1 MANQFS
7 LFKRRRFNAMFFTQF
22 LGAFNDNV
30 FKQAL
35 ILVLTYTAA
44 SQLGVAVSI
53 LNNLAA
59 MLFILP
65 YFLFS
70 ALAGQL
76 ADKFEKAKLTRLI
89 KLLEIVIMVL
99 ATIGFVFELY
109 ALLFVALFLMGTHS
123 TFFGPIKYAYL
134 PQAMKEDELVGANG
148 LFQMGTSLAILLGMI
163 VAGVLTQLP
172 NALYW
177 ISAAVI
183 VVALM
188 GYAAARFIPMMPSV
202 QPDLTINWNIFT
214 TSFATIRY
222 LYSLPFLFFIILG
235 NSWFWFYGATFLTQ
249 TPEFSKVILFGD
261 ESVVIFLLT
270 LFSVGVSIGSLLCK
284 SLTKNQ
290 VSLKLLPFGIAGLSL
305 FAIDLYFSLSAL
317 NIGATMANSGA
328 LLGIGQLASESGSIR
343 VFADLFLLGFS
354 GGLYIVPLYAA
365 MQAYAPVSHRARIV
379 GANNIF
385 NAIFMVGS
393 AIFAIVVLNII
404 HLTLPQLFLVTGI
417 INVIFGLFLFK
428 KLQQHVKNAKI
439 QTHDDAITSV

>member
-1 MANQFS
+1 MANQFQ

-22 LGAFNDNV
+22 LGAFNDNI

-44 SQLGVAVSI
+44 SQIGVEVSI

-70 ALAGQL
+70 ALAGQI
-76 ADKFEKAKLTRLI
+76 ADKFEKSKLTRFV
-89 KLLEIVIMVL
+89 KLLELVIMTV
-99 ATIGFVFELY
+99 AAIGFVFEWY

-134 PQAMKEDELVGANG
+134 PQAMKKDELVGANG

-172 NALYW
+172 QSLYW
-177 ISAAVI
+177 ISATVV
-183 VVALM
+183 VVALL
-188 GYAAARFIPMMPSV
+188 GYMAARFIPMTPAM
-202 QPDLTINWNIFT
+202 QPNLTINWNVFT
-214 TSFATIRY
+214 TSIATVRY
-222 LYSLPFLFFIILG
+222 LYSLPFLFFVILG

-249 TPEFSKVILFGD
+249 TPEFSKVILQGD

-290 VSLKLLPFGIAGLSL
+290 VSLRLLPFGIAGLSI
-305 FAIDLYFSLSAL
+305 FAIDLYFSLSGLDIDL
-317 NIGATMANSGA
+317 NSNT
-328 LLGIGQLASESGSIR
+328 LLGISDVFGRSGSLR
-343 VFADLFLLGFS
+343 VFADLFFLGFS
-354 GGLYIVPLYAA
+354 GGLYIVPLYAS
-365 MQAYAPVSHRARIV
+365 MQAYAPKSHRARIV

-385 NAIFMVGS
+385 NAIFMVTS
-393 AIFAIVVLNII
+393 AIFAIVVLNT
-404 HLTLPQLFLVTGI
+404 LNMSLPQLFLVTGVLNI
-417 INVIFGLFLFK
+417 IFGVFLYT
-428 KLQQHVKNAKI
+428 KLNKHIGQAVM
-439 QTHDDAITSV
+439 QTHDEPLSSEG

>member
-70 ALAGQL
+70 ALAGQI
-76 ADKFEKAKLTRLI
+76 ADKFEKSKLTRLV

-99 ATIGFVFELY
+99 AAVGFVFELY
-109 ALLFVALFLMGTHS
+109 PLLFVALFLMGTQS

-134 PQAMKEDELVGANG
+134 PQAMRDDELVGANG

-163 VAGVLTQLP
+163 VAGVLTQLANP
-172 NALYW
+172 LYW
-177 ISAAVI
+177 VSVVVLAMAA
-183 VVALM
+183 L
-188 GYAAARFIPMMPSV
+188 GYFASRFIPQMPAM
-202 QPDLTINWNIFT
+202 QADLKINWNIFT
-214 TSFATIRY
+214 TSFATVRY

-284 SLTKNQ
+284 TLTKNQ

-317 NIGATMANSGA
+317 NIGSNLSNPNA
-328 LLGIGQLASESGSIR
+328 LLGISQLFGQSGSIR
-343 VFADLFLLGFS
+343 VFLDLFLLGFS

-365 MQAYAPVSHRARIV
+365 MQAYAPISHRARIV

-393 AIFAIVVLNII
+393 AIFAIVILNMVK
-404 HLTLPQLFLVTGI
+404 LDLPQLFLVTGV
-417 INVIFGLFLFK
+417 INVIFGVFLIK
-428 KLQQHVKNAKI
+428 KLQKHIKNAQI
-439 QTHDDAITSV
+439 QSHEVTGIDS